1 MNDTDHAIL
10 AFENEWW
17 HHAGN
22 KERVIQE
29 RFGISPTR
37 YYQRL
42 NRLLDR
48 PEALAQQPT
57 LVKRPATVTRGA
69 GSAAGRRAPPLISEL
84 TGSAGPPAPAAPA

>member
-22 KERVIQE
+22 KERVIQD
-29 RFGISPTR
+29 RFGLSPTR

-42 NRLLDR
+42 NRLLNE

-57 LVKRPATVTRGA
+57 LVNRLLRLRDAREQRRT
-69 GSAAGRRAPPLISEL
+69 AGRR
-84 TGSAGPPAPAAPA
+84 